1 MGRSFN
7 MLAIAGALL
16 ALLGIIGLAMPVFT
30 TQQTSEVAH
39 IGDLKVEAR
48 ENTPHVIPPLVSG
61 GALALGVILLAGGLY
76 QRR

>member
-1 MGRSFN
+1 MGRSLN
-7 MLAIAGALL
+7 MLVIAGALL

-39 IGDLKVEAR
+39 IGDLKIESR
-48 ENTPHVIPPLVSG
+48 ESTPHVIPPLVSG
-61 GALALGVILLAGGLY
+61 GALALGVILLVGGLY